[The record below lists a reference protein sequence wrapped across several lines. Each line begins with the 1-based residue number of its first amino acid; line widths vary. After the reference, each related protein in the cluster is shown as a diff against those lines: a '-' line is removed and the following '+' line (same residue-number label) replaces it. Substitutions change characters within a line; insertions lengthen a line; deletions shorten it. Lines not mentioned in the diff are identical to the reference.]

1 MKNEARPPFFD
12 GMPCENHRQV
22 EDALAVIN
30 AHLGKLEKS
39 FMEATEEKT
48 RVEGQ
53 ASACKE
59 RLGLAERCDTD
70 VCVLRR
76 PNHNAKP
83 IPEPTLTLPYP

>member
-1 MKNEARPPFFD
+1 M
-12 GMPCENHRQV
+12 
-22 EDALAVIN
+22 IN

-59 RLGLAERCDTD
+59 RLGLAER
-70 VCVLRR
+70 
-76 PNHNAKP
+76 
-83 IPEPTLTLPYP
+83 